1 MKNKVQIPA
10 HWDTSAIPDQT
21 GKNFLITGATS
32 GLGLE
37 TAKALAAKNA
47 HVTITA
53 RSAEKG
59 EKALKQTGAQEF
71 IELDLADLSSVHKAA
86 KEVTKKYDVVF
97 LNAGIMVPPFAKTVD
112 GFESQMA
119 TNHLGHFAF
128 AGKVR
133 RHLGANEHNLVLE
146 KTRGR
151 SVGLQGHEITN
162 TRNGSRRAKEI
173 HPMRRPSGLFPVELT
188 GRVFGGQPRG
198 AFWHPK
204 HGCLARNIVYVG
216 KESAHTIIRINAQV
230 GVTPATGSL
239 PEWIIWQL
247 FPRTRGTGHCFAILK
262 VSGEHYPAAAAHR
275 LFQLLIGVG
284 TGRGPRK
291 DDVEHDGPGSVVH
304 QSPDES
310 GMEGTVPR
318 GIHRLIQFTM
328 RCLVQV
334 HNGRVGHRQVWP
346 EQEG

>member
-128 AGKVR
+128 AGLIAKQITGR
-133 RHLGANEHNLVLE
+133 LVL
-146 KTRGR
+146 T
-151 SVGLQGHEITN
+151 S
-162 TRNGSRRAKEI
+162 S
-173 HPMRRPSGLFPVELT
+173 F
-188 GRVFGGQPRG
+188 
-198 AFWHPK
+198 
-204 HGCLARNIVYVG
+204 
-216 KESAHTIIRINAQV
+216 
-230 GVTPATGSL
+230 
-239 PEWIIWQL
+239 
-247 FPRTRGTGHCFAILK
+247 
-262 VSGEHYPAAAAHR
+262 AHR
-275 LFQLLIGVG
+275 MG
-284 TGRGPRK
+284 TLGDGTQK
-291 DDVEHDGPGSVVH
+291 DIEKRI
-304 QSPDES
+304 
-310 GMEGTVPR
+310 R
-318 GIHRLIQFTM
+318 GIGKYSPWVAYGDSKLANLLFVYELERMRL
-328 RCLVQV
+328 
-334 HNGRVGHRQVWP
+334 
-346 EQEG
+346 

>member
-128 AGKVR
+128 AGLIAKQITGR
-133 RHLGANEHNLVLE
+133 LVLTSSFAHRIGTLGDGTQKDIENRIRGIGKYSPWAAYGDSKLANLLFVYELERMRLKNGGFIPVAAHPGWAHTNLFSHDE
-146 KTRGR
+146 KINIFAKMGDLFGRIAQSAAQGALPQLCAGTYPGITKSVFIGPEHFELRGHPKITRGK
-151 SVGLQGHEITN
+151 SLAYDAELAANLWQVSQ
-162 TRNGSRRAKEI
+162 S
-173 HPMRRPSGLFPVELT
+173 LT
-188 GRVFGGQPRG
+188 GVT
-198 AFWHPK
+198 WE
-204 HGCLARNIVYVG
+204 N
-216 KESAHTIIRINAQV
+216 SAHA
-230 GVTPATGSL
+230 
-239 PEWIIWQL
+239 
-247 FPRTRGTGHCFAILK
+247 
-262 VSGEHYPAAAAHR
+262 
-275 LFQLLIGVG
+275 
-284 TGRGPRK
+284 
-291 DDVEHDGPGSVVH
+291 
-304 QSPDES
+304 
-310 GMEGTVPR
+310 
-318 GIHRLIQFTM
+318 
-328 RCLVQV
+328 
-334 HNGRVGHRQVWP
+334 
-346 EQEG
+346 